1 MLLLEIAEE
10 ATLQLLQTLL
20 PVLGLVVVAAQG
32 VAHAWI
38 TLQHKPD
45 HSLLID
51 SIAKAIGTANGY
63 ANPSSPAQAARA
75 PDAGGTP

>member
-1 MLLLEIAEE
+1 MLLCEIAEE

-32 VAHAWI
+32 IAHAI
-38 TLQHKPD
+38 IQLKHKPD
-45 HSLLID
+45 HALLID
-51 SIAKAIGTANGY
+51 SIANAVRTVNNV
-63 ANPSSPAQAARA
+63 ANPSSPPLNANA